1 MSKDSNILNKPRSIT
16 NNLILNALPD
26 DEFERL
32 LPHFEKVELALGEI
46 IYRAEEPIRHVYFP
60 GDAMIS
66 VIANTSDGQSAEVGV
81 IGKEGM
87 VGMDVLLGSDMT
99 LHDNLVQHPNGALR
113 LSTEII
119 REEFDSCGKLQK
131 LLLRF
136 THLMMIQIG
145 QTALCNRLHTVEE
158 RLSRW
163 LLLCRDR
170 AGTDKL
176 KLTQEF
182 LAIMLGTNRATVTMS
197 AIALQSAGYIQY
209 SRGNITITDSDGLKD
224 FSCECYAIV
233 KKEYDRVPK

>member
-1 MSKDSNILNKPRSIT
+1 MSKDSHNLNNPRPISK
-16 NNLILNALPD
+16 NLILNALPD

-32 LPHFEKVELALGEI
+32 LPHLETVKLALGDF
-46 IYRAEEPIRHVYFP
+46 IYRAEEPIKYVYFP
-60 GDAMIS
+60 SNAMIS
-66 VIANTSDGQSAEVGV
+66 VIASTTEGQSAE
-81 IGKEGM
+81 IGLIGHEGM
-87 VGMDVLLGSDMT
+87 VGMDVLLGSNMT

-113 LSTEII
+113 LRTEII
-119 REEFDSCGKLQK
+119 REEFDKGGVLQK

-136 THLMMIQIG
+136 THLMIIQIG

-170 AGTDKL
+170 AGTNHL

-182 LAIMLGTNRATVTMS
+182 LSIMLGTNRATVTMS
-197 AIALQSAGYIQY
+197 AIALQSAGYIKY
-209 SRGNITITDSDGLKD
+209 SRGNITITNSDGLKD